1 MMKNT
6 IQYRFTVENLFFK
19 FIKKQIDLDTLITGL
34 TKIEIKHRYLNGL
47 PKDDEGLWFK
57 FGKHDTLST
66 TILDIERIFMHDTKR
81 NQEWLIECM
90 EMVCGLNPDNELQ
103 IFYS

>member
-1 MMKNT
+1 MKNL
-6 IQYRFTVENLFFK
+6 IHYRFTVENLFFK
-19 FIKKQIDLDTLITGL
+19 FIKKQIDLDDLITGL
-34 TKIEIKHRYLNGL
+34 TKIETEHRYLNGL

-57 FGKHDTLST
+57 FGKHDTLAT
-66 TILDIERIFMHDTKR
+66 TILDIERTFMHDTKN
-81 NQEWLIECM
+81 NQEFLLERM